1 MSQLF
6 WNRVCMLKAAAKSG
20 NDCYLALL
28 TLRYTPVMGL
38 KYSPAQILMG
48 RVLRSTLPTS
58 KAVLQPYTSKHIQ
71 IELQQRQSKQKS
83 WFDRTAAPLP
93 ALRQGQRIYMR
104 IKNTWKPA
112 AIVSIRDEPHS
123 YDFTSSHLL
132 NYELNKWY
140 AYLACCP
147 RRGLR
152 AR

>member
-1 MSQLF
+1 
-6 WNRVCMLKAAAKSG
+6 MLKAAAKSG

-112 AIVSIRDEPHS
+112 AIVSIRDEPRS

-132 NYELNKWY
+132 NNELNKWY